1 MALQTQLRYS
11 FEDYLAAEREAEIR
25 HEYVDGQ
32 VFDMVGATENHNIIV
47 ANLTALLVN
56 QMKGRPCLVYATD
69 MKVRIDVADA
79 CKYPDV
85 TALCGE
91 RKFFNDRRDV
101 LLNPSLIIE
110 VLSDST
116 EAYDRGENFALYR
129 QLPSL
134 REYVLV
140 SQARWR
146 VEVYARQPDGRWL
159 LTEYS
164 GANDEVPLETVDC
177 VLSLQEIYDK
187 TELFGDRGKRQDLT
201 P

>member
-1 MALQTQLRYS
+1 MALQTQFRYS

-47 ANLTALLVN
+47 ANLTPLLVN

-91 RKFFNDRRDV
+91 RKFLAMSALGVGALTMPAFT
-101 LLNPSLIIE
+101 E
-110 VLSDST
+110 GCCLSDL
-116 EAYDRGENFALYR
+116 LYK
-129 QLPSL
+129 QH
-134 REYVLV
+134 VT
-140 SQARWR
+140 
-146 VEVYARQPDGRWL
+146 DGPTL
-159 LTEYS
+159 N
-164 GANDEVPLETVDC
+164 ADIAFC
-177 VLSLQEIYDK
+177 
-187 TELFGDRGKRQDLT
+187 
-201 P
+201 